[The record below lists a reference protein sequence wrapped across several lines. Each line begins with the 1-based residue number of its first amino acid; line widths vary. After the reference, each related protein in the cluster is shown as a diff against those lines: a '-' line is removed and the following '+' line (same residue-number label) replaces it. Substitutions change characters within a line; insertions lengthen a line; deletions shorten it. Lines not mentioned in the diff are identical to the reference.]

1 MSLRAPAKA
10 TCSQNSVVHQEQ
22 PAETAEVM
30 ENPSESVNTG
40 SGRARISSA
49 DRMAEASY
57 AAGAVP
63 MKIRQQKDF
72 SEGL

>member
-1 MSLRAPAKA
+1 
-10 TCSQNSVVHQEQ
+10 
-22 PAETAEVM
+22 M